1 MYLKINEEIY
11 KMLANF
17 QFYFALFTTGSYFL
31 IELIFGIIT
40 NSLALKADAFHM
52 LSDLIAIIIAF
63 STNKLSHSPKTEY
76 ATYGWARTEIL
87 GGVIN
92 SVFLLSST
100 LSIFIELVQ
109 RFFYIDEVS
118 EIMDSEV
125 DKLLIVAIIGLVVNI
140 VNFMNFQIGHCIGL
154 KSGHGHSHVGHSHDV
169 KSHKKINLN
178 LKAMMLHILGDTLGS
193 VGVIITALGIKFVNT
208 SWIYYLDPLCSLFII
223 TIIICGTTPV
233 LLKCIRILSQ
243 NSSRKIN
250 IPELKNKILDIP
262 PVLSIHELHVW
273 RLDPMTNIATVHI
286 YTEDIGNVENTIAQ
300 IKTLFHSYGIHST
313 TVQPEF
319 QPKCTE
325 PICETDCLDSRCCV
339 LETDTTEVN
348 VLSDVIL

>member
-11 KMLANF
+11 KMLEDF
-17 QFYFALFTTGSYFL
+17 QFYFALFTTGFYFL

-40 NSLALKADAFHM
+40 NSLALKADSFHM
-52 LSDLIAIIIAF
+52 LSDLIAIGITF
-63 STNKLSHSPKTEY
+63 YTTKLSHSKKNDY

-87 GGVIN
+87 GGIIN
-92 SVFLLSST
+92 SIFLLSST
-100 LSIFIELVQ
+100 LSIFIELIQ
-109 RFFYIDEVS
+109 RFFYINEVR

-125 DKLLIVAIIGLVVNI
+125 DKLLIVAIIGLFVNI
-140 VNFMNFQIGHCIGL
+140 INFINFQIGHCMGL
-154 KSGHGHSHVGHSHDV
+154 KSSHSHSHSV
-169 KSHKKINLN
+169 QKHKKMNLN
-178 LKAMMLHILGDTLGS
+178 LKAMMLHIIGDTLGS

-208 SWIYYLDPLCSLFII
+208 SWIYYLDPLCSFFII
-223 TIIICGTTPV
+223 TIIIVGTTPV

-250 IPELKNKILDIP
+250 IPELKNKILEIP
-262 PVLSIHELHVW
+262 EVLNIHELHVW
-273 RLDPMTNIATVHI
+273 RLDPTTNIATVHI
-286 YTEDIGNVENTIAQ
+286 YTEEIENVENTIIR

-319 QPKCTE
+319 QPLCTE

-339 LETDTTEVN
+339 LETDVTEVN
-348 VLSDVIL
+348 ILSDVIL